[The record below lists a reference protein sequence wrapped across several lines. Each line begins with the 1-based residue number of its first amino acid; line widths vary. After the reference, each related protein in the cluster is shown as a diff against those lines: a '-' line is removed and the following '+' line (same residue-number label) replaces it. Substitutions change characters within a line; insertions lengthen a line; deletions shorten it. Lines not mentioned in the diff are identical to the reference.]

1 MQLAFKKANI
11 LKQIYENIIKSKGK
25 FANDQNKMRKIVFQ
39 LKEEKNIYLL
49 RKNLK
54 TRKKSKKLDFIKVRK
69 FLIKGKKEIISY

>member
-25 FANDQNKMRKIVFQ
+25 FVNDQNKMRKIVFQ